1 MKEKIYLDKID
12 SWLEN
17 VKDDGLTN
25 PESEFLANTKIQV
38 EQYDYIFKK
47 GLELIKNEP
56 NPNDLLI
63 KILDEYSKRFA
74 DLPTLE
80 SESLVDSDVD
90 KETKE
95 KIKSLILFGTQAA
108 LIKENSRI
116 QNELRK
122 VNQNYQDLFSIITH
136 EFKNSITSI
145 YGYNRMLNKRIDEGK
160 FDTLKDVTSS
170 VDKVSKNLFNLV
182 ETLLNMS
189 LIEQKKLVSD
199 RVEYHLMRN
208 VIQPIMDELQLQLD
222 EKSMGIKIVSN
233 EDDIKLIG
241 DSCLLQIALRNLVLN
256 AIQYGYEK
264 TDIEFK
270 IKKEVDQV
278 HIEVYNKGLGLKEEY
293 LPQIFEK
300 FSRFHSKIKNSN
312 VGIGLFTV
320 KHIVGIQNGS
330 IVAESQ
336 PDQWMRFLI
345 TLPLSY

>member
-320 KHIVGIQNGS
+320 KHIVEIQNGS